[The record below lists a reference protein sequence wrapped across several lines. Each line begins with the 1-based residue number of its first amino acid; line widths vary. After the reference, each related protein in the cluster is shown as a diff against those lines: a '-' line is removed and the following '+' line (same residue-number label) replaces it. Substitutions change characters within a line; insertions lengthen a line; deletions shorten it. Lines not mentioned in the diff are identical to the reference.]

1 MSMNVKYKDVSISI
15 PSTGNMV
22 EEEFELVQFKDCYLY
37 ILPSDTKLDREMA
50 SSEFDRQMLKSH
62 SYINEYDIR
71 FVETMPRMDNHPN
84 LCSAIEEG
92 GYNLVMGLREPGAL
106 SKKLYLLSKSTN
118 KTFASDM
125 SSMFKAS
132 EQITK
137 ESTKDL
143 MLRHVM
149 CSPKSFLKSTEHIW
163 ESEHFLNAFFEYR
176 FSDLIS
182 DILDGPY
189 GAIGAAQASIVPN
202 CRGGNKTILTHQKK
216 IELQKKFVENVLKLQ
231 ENENLKDVKK
241 EIKMVLDSLN
251 IRNQDTISYL
261 LSKPQK
267 DIVDFSEYHLP
278 IKIVERSN
286 LKFEVR
292 GYYEI
297 DSEHHTLGHYRL
309 FLIKDGKEEVVQF
322 SRKPSCIVYL
332 LYLID
337 IINSDMVDT
346 LDFDDDDDL
355 KKRFCKLYVKVYG
368 GGGKEDYSNLS
379 GKGNAKQQTFHLCL
393 EDIRN
398 AIGNTCEILKER
410 QVSPFVLNNSKSHLF
425 IKKEK
430 IIFDKDLLVSVTK
443 T

>member
-15 PSTGNMV
+15 PSTGKMV

-50 SSEFDRQMLKSH
+50 SIEFDRQLLKSH

-71 FVETMPRMDNHPN
+71 FLETKPRMDNHPN
-84 LCSAIEEG
+84 LCSAIEKG
-92 GYNLVMGLREPGAL
+92 GYNLVMGLHEPGAL

-118 KTFASDM
+118 KTLASDM
-125 SSMFKAS
+125 SSMFMAS

-176 FSDLIS
+176 FSDLLS
-182 DILDGPY
+182 GML
-189 GAIGAAQASIVPN
+189 GAPHGANGAAQAILGPN
-202 CRGGNKTILTHQKK
+202 FRGVNKTILTHQKR
-216 IELQKKFVENVLKLQ
+216 IELQQKFVENVLTLQ
-231 ENENLKDVKK
+231 GNEDLKDVKK
-241 EIKMVLDSLN
+241 EIKIVLDSLN

-267 DIVDFSEYHLP
+267 EIEDFSEHLLP
-278 IKIVERSN
+278 IKIMERSN
-286 LKFEVR
+286 LKFEVK
-292 GYYEI
+292 GYYKKI
-297 DSEHHTLGHYRL
+297 DLEHHTLGHYRL
-309 FLIKDGKEEVVQF
+309 FLIKDGKEKVVQF
-322 SRKPSCIVYL
+322 SRKASCIVYL

-346 LDFDDDDDL
+346 LDL
-355 KKRFCKLYVKVYG
+355 ENLEKRFCKLYEEVYG
-368 GGGKEDYSNLS
+368 GGGKEDYDNLR

-430 IIFDKDLLVSVTK
+430 IIIDKDLMLSVTK
-443 T
+443 I